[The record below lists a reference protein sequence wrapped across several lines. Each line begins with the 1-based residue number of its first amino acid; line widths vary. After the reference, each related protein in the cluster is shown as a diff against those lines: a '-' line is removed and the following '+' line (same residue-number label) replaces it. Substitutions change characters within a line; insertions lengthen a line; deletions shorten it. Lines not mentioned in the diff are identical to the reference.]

1 MTPQQQKRLGEL
13 LAMGVPLPL
22 ALAILNED
30 PKDVQKE
37 VAKTA
42 EMLRPTNILDQ
53 LGLLSNPITP
63 KDKPKRKPTKYQSTY
78 KKEFKKI
85 SNKYKLKSGKWKTG
99 GFKKAVK
106 EAHKLTKKALK

>member
-1 MTPQQQKRLGEL
+1 
-13 LAMGVPLPL
+13 MGVPLPL

-30 PKDVQKE
+30 PKDVQRE
-37 VAKTA
+37 VARTA
-42 EMLRPTNILDQ
+42 EMLRPTNILEQ
-53 LGLLSNPITP
+53 VGLLGNSSPG
-63 KDKPKRKPTKYQSTY
+63 KSADKPKRKATKYQTTY

-106 EAHKLTKKALK
+106 EAHKLAKKALK